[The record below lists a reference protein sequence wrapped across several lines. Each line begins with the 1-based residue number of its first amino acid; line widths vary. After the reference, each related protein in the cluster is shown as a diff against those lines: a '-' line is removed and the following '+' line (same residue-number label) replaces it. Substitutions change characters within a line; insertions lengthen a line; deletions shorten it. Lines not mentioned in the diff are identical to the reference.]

1 MLDNITIP
9 VFKRIMLPIV
19 LKTFFFLFRVIITD
33 VQEMYITLSN
43 LNYRGHVFVFWRSL
57 CPFCRKNQAV
67 AETVSTF
74 SRSEHIET
82 HMIADM
88 EQSVQCCDWKTFIA
102 QFFKPLNNISN
113 FHNFLVDA
121 GKPGNLLCNI
131 SENYSWNTLFV
142 E

>member
-1 MLDNITIP
+1 VSL
-9 VFKRIMLPIV
+9 L
-19 LKTFFFLFRVIITD
+19 
-33 VQEMYITLSN
+33 QE
-43 LNYRGHVFVFWRSL
+43 
-57 CPFCRKNQAV
+57 KKQAV
-67 AETVSTF
+67 AETVSTC

-121 GKPGNLLCNI
+121 SKPGNLLFKI
-131 SENYSWNTLFV
+131 SENYS
-142 E
+142 

>member
-1 MLDNITIP
+1 MYRKCILHY
-9 VFKRIMLPIV
+9 PI
-19 LKTFFFLFRVIITD
+19 LIIGGMFLFSEEVC
-33 VQEMYITLSN
+33 V
-43 LNYRGHVFVFWRSL
+43 
-57 CPFCRKNQAV
+57 PFAGKNQAV

-121 GKPGNLLCNI
+121 SKPGNLLFKI
-131 SENYSWNTLFV
+131 SENYS
-142 E
+142 